1 VNQVTLAIGFGL
13 VTASIIA
20 LGAVGFTLQFGI
32 TNIFNLAYG
41 NVMTVAAYIA
51 YLVSVRGGV
60 PIWLG
65 LAAGGVCGAVLSV
78 ALNRFVYGP
87 FLRRGT
93 SQFAM
98 VMVTLAVATIVVN
111 VVQMIAGTGYFG
123 YTVVYGSSFRF
134 LGMNLTTRQL
144 AIIGIAVATLLALH
158 CILRY
163 TRAGKAMR
171 ATSADPALARSC
183 GIATGVVTDLAWL
196 LSGVLCG
203 LAGVALAMN
212 TVIFN
217 PSLGNSFLLVIVAA
231 AVLGSAGAI
240 YGAMVGSLVV
250 GIGSE
255 LAAIVDPALKD
266 VAAFAI
272 LVLVLLL
279 RPDGVFGR
287 PSRQAAE
294 GGA

>member
-1 VNQVTLAIGFGL
+1 
-13 VTASIIA
+13 
-20 LGAVGFTLQFGI
+20 
-32 TNIFNLAYG
+32 
-41 NVMTVAAYIA
+41 
-51 YLVSVRGGV
+51 
-60 PIWLG
+60 
-65 LAAGGVCGAVLSV
+65 
-78 ALNRFVYGP
+78 
-87 FLRRGT
+87 
-93 SQFAM
+93 
-98 VMVTLAVATIVVN
+98 
-111 VVQMIAGTGYFG
+111 
-123 YTVVYGSSFRF
+123 
-134 LGMNLTTRQL
+134 
-144 AIIGIAVATLLALH
+144 
-158 CILRY
+158 
-163 TRAGKAMR
+163 
-171 ATSADPALARSC
+171 
-183 GIATGVVTDLAWL
+183 
-196 LSGVLCG
+196 
-203 LAGVALAMN
+203 MN